1 MKYYSFILLF
11 PLLFLNISCSDNLVD
26 AGIGIQPTSDSI
38 FVASDTFHV
47 ATENVYLS
55 SMYSN
60 QDSLLLGSFYDKTFG
75 TTTASI
81 LAQVMCPIGFV
92 FPPNTVPDSANLVLF
107 TNSWIGD
114 KYSPLDV
121 NVYEMNKGTFTY
133 SALYSTNINPGVYTD
148 STNLLGR
155 RVVTARDASKLTKD
169 STALSIKLS
178 DKFVQDFY
186 AGKDYYTSET
196 AFTNFFGGVYV
207 KTNFGASTILN
218 VGRLRINYYYH
229 YPIIKNGVETMIK
242 GVLSFSAND
251 EVRQVN
257 VISHPDEAE
266 VKLKYNQRLDS
277 VNYISSPA
285 NIQTKVTIPLA
296 ALKAKMDSKIGIDNK
311 KLILNY
317 ALMQVEVAD
326 TSDSKF
332 PQPFVQSV
340 LLIKEDEVE
349 SFFLN
354 GKLPTGSNAV
364 VSSLSATGKQIY
376 YSFNIA
382 KLLTAEIKNA
392 GTEPL
397 KPLKL
402 RLVPVNL
409 TYNSSGSVVGVK
421 QDGILSSVAIRSG
434 QNKKSPMRVKLIYS
448 GF

>member
-26 AGIGIQPTSDSI
+26 VGIGIQPSSDSI

-47 ATENVYLS
+47 VTENVFVK
-55 SMYSN
+55 SMYSK

-81 LAQVMCPIGFV
+81 LAQVICPVGYI
-92 FPPNTVPDSANLVLF
+92 FPPNTVPDSAKFVLY

-114 KYSPLDV
+114 KYSPLEV
-121 NVYEMNKGTFTY
+121 NIYEMNKSTFSY
-133 SALYSTNINPGVYTD
+133 SALYSTSLNPGIYTD
-148 STNLLGR
+148 STKLLGR

-169 STALSIKLS
+169 STALSFKLS

-186 AGKDYYTSET
+186 AGRSSYTSDV
-196 AFTNFFGGVYV
+196 AFTKFFGGVYI
-207 KTNFGASTILN
+207 KTNYGASTILN
-218 VGRLRINYYYH
+218 VSDLGLNFYFH
-229 YPIIKNGVETMIK
+229 YTVKKNGVDSIIK
-242 GVLSFSAND
+242 GVLPFPANK

-257 VISHPDEAE
+257 LISHPDADQ
-266 VKLKYNQRLDS
+266 VKLKLQQRKDS
-277 VNYISSPA
+277 VNYISSPG
-285 NIQTKVTIPLA
+285 NVQTKVTIPMA
-296 ALKAKMDSKIGIDNK
+296 ALKAKMVSKIAMANK

-326 TSDSKF
+326 TSDSEF
-332 PQPFVQSV
+332 PLPFVRNV

-364 VSSLSATGKQIY
+364 VGSLSASGKLSY

-382 KLLTAEIKNA
+382 KLLSTEIKNA
-392 GTEPL
+392 GSSVLEPL
-397 KPLKL
+397 VL
-402 RLVPVNL
+402 RLIPVNL
-409 TYNSSGSVVGVK
+409 TVNSSGSITGIK

-434 QNKKSPMRVKLIYS
+434 QNKKSPMNVKVIYS